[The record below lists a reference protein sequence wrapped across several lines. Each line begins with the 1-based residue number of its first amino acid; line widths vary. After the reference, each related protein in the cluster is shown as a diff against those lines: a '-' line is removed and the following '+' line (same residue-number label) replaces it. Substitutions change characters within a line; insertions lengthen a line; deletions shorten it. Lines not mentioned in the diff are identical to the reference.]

1 MLLEQDMT
9 GAALLEAIT
18 GMLKDREKLTEM
30 SARARTFAHP
40 QAAARIAQ
48 MVAGLASSSH

>member
-1 MLLEQDMT
+1 MT